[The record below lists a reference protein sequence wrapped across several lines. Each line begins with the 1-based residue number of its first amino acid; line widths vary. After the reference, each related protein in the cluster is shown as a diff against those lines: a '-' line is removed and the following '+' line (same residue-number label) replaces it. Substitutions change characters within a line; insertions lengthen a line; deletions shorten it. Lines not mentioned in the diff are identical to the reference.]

1 MKGSSLKGQSSSC
14 SLGGGSKDVPMRT
27 DSPTGTGL
35 ERYLDQL
42 YVEYKNAELIETESK
57 MVVTRG
63 WKWDDQG
70 RCWSNDRNLELE
82 DE

>member
-1 MKGSSLKGQSSSC
+1 M
-14 SLGGGSKDVPMRT
+14 PMRT

-42 YVEYKNAELIETESK
+42 YVESKNAEVIETESK

-63 WKWDDQG
+63 WGWDDQG